1 MSDRAKARAEQTA
14 RASYGKLLAR
24 IASRTGDIMAA
35 EDALSEAFAEALKTW
50 PERGVPDRPEA

>member
-1 MSDRAKARAEQTA
+1 MSDTAKARAEQTA

-35 EDALSEAFAEALKTW
+35 EDALSEAFAEGLKT
-50 PERGVPDRPEA
+50 